1 MDLERHQNLHTI
13 IMLREVIRKWWR
25 AELHLV
31 DRNGTVLDWQRGG
44 DIPPTPNDC
53 CRLSLTSREGMRRC
67 NQSVRQLH
75 EQFRANRRLRRGLV
89 HPCHLQF
96 SLVGAPL
103 YIQDEY
109 EGCLFVEGYVREPL
123 SEREQE
129 VLKTRV
135 RELQPGA
142 ATDVA
147 RAVERVPVLND
158 WDLGKLTDL
167 LEYAAN
173 EITAAETAERVRKE
187 ESARQALTQASDA
200 RYRFEDI
207 IGRSGP
213 MQEIFKLLQ
222 KVSNSEAT
230 ILINGESG
238 TGKEL
243 VARAIHYNGPRRQG
257 PFVVQNCSAFNDN
270 LLESALFGHVRGS
283 FTGAMRDK
291 KGLFEVADGGT
302 FFLDEVGD
310 MSPSLQ
316 VKLLRVLQEGTFLPV
331 GGTQS
336 KEVDVRV
343 IAATHKDLG
352 ELVKR
357 GEFREDLFYRINV
370 IRVHLPP
377 LRERRDD
384 LPLLVDH
391 FLRKHHREGQH
402 ARGLAPDAMALLSAY
417 AWPGNVRE
425 LENEMER
432 LLVLGGDLELLPA
445 DLISSRIRDA
455 VTPSGG
461 SLLTSAR
468 ASGKLNEAVETL
480 EREMIH
486 QGLLR
491 TGNNKSRLARE
502 LGISRSNLILKI
514 AKYGL
519 EKGLPPD
526 IEADA

>member
-1 MDLERHQNLHTI
+1 MDFERHQNLHTI
-13 IMLREVIRKWWR
+13 IMLREIIRKWWR
-25 AELHLV
+25 AELHFA
-31 DRNGTVLDWQRGG
+31 DRNGLAMDWQKGG
-44 DIPPTPNDC
+44 DIPPTPNGC
-53 CRLSLTSREGMRRC
+53 CRLSLSSREGLRRC

-75 EQFRANRRLRRGLV
+75 EQFRANRRLRRATAQ
-89 HPCHLQF
+89 PCHLQF
-96 SLVGAPL
+96 NLVGAPL
-103 YIQDEY
+103 YVQDEY
-109 EGCLFVEGYVREPL
+109 EGFLFVEGFLREPP
-123 SEREQE
+123 SSRDVE
-129 VLKTRV
+129 VLKTRL
-135 RELQPGA
+135 RELGA
-142 ATDVA
+142 VSSDVE
-147 RAVERVPVLND
+147 RAVERLPVIGDAGLE
-158 WDLGKLTDL
+158 KLADL
-167 LEYAAN
+167 LEYGASEIAAF
-173 EITAAETAERVRKE
+173 ESDKARRE
-187 ESARQALTQASDA
+187 EGGPPGLAQNGSGEQ
-200 RYRFEDI
+200 YRFEDI

-243 VARAIHYNGPRRQG
+243 VARAIHFNGPRRQG

-270 LLESALFGHVRGS
+270 LLESALFGHMRGS

-291 KGLFEVADGGT
+291 KGLFEVADTGT

-310 MSPSLQ
+310 MSPALQ

-331 GGTQS
+331 GGTEPR
-336 KEVDVRV
+336 EVDVRV

-352 ELVKR
+352 EMVKR
-357 GEFREDLFYRINV
+357 GEFREDLYYRINV

-391 FLRKHHREGQH
+391 FLRKHHREGQR
-402 ARGLAPDAMALLSAY
+402 ARGLSPEAMALLASY

-432 LLVLGGDLELLPA
+432 LLVLGGDLDLLPA
-445 DLISSRIRDA
+445 ELISSRIRDA
-455 VTPSGG
+455 VTPG
-461 SLLTSAR
+461 SLSMLTAR
-468 ASGKLNEAVETL
+468 AAGKLHEAVETL
-480 EREMIH
+480 ERDMIH

-519 EKGLPPD
+519 DKGLPPD
-526 IEADA
+526 AEADA